1 MKKYFPY
8 SYLYI
13 QIIFLNENTNKKG
26 GKIFRFLKVSESW
39 MEKQLSGKS
48 QKSDYE
54 GDWTDNLIE
63 FTATFDAHLST
74 GTLMWGYI
82 CWW

>member
-1 MKKYFPY
+1 
-8 SYLYI
+8 
-13 QIIFLNENTNKKG
+13 
-26 GKIFRFLKVSESW
+26 

-74 GTLMWGYI
+74 GTLM
-82 CWW
+82 